1 MDDFEVSL
9 HARVVGK
16 RFVAAHEAEVALY
29 VRPMFFSAMVSQG
42 IEVFEGPAA
51 FPAKNQV
58 YLYFRLL
65 VLVVIN

>member
-29 VRPMFFSAMVSQG
+29 VRPMFFSAMVSQR
-42 IEVFEGPAA
+42 IEVHKAPAA
-51 FPAKNQV
+51 LPAKNRV

-65 VLVVIN
+65 VLVFVN